1 MSTSSKVMGILA
13 ICIVLLSIF
22 LFGALM
28 MISDQELAKLNP
40 FVEEKTSYVRV
51 ESLSTDTAVG
61 LHTAAQYTLPVWK
74 EDRNMNETTFLG
86 TKLREGAY
94 LKLTEKKGYLISYE
108 EVQPEDIPE
117 EIRIH
122 LEES

>member
-1 MSTSSKVMGILA
+1 MGILA

-28 MISDQELAKLNP
+28 MISDQELVKLNP
-40 FVEEKTSYVRV
+40 FVEEKTSYVRI
-51 ESLSTDTAVG
+51 ESLSTDMAVSPQ
-61 LHTAAQYTLPVWK
+61 TAAYFTLPVWK
-74 EDRNMNETTFLG
+74 EDRSMNETTFLG

-117 EIRIH
+117 EILIH

>member
-1 MSTSSKVMGILA
+1 MSIS
-13 ICIVLLSIF
+13 

-51 ESLSTDTAVG
+51 ESLSTDMAVG
-61 LHTAAQYTLPVWK
+61 LHTPAQYTLPVWK
-74 EDRNMNETTFLG
+74 EDRSMKETTFLG